1 MSFWL
6 AVLSML
12 LLSLMTLLLFSSRT
26 KGNSE
31 TKPNYFWVVLVLV
44 CLVSLLMYQ
53 QLGAEK
59 ELTLQT
65 KMASLAESA
74 ATNPELSRA
83 KTVELVREFE
93 SATRAYPEKPEYWYL
108 LGTQQTALARHP
120 EAAESYARAYEFAPG
135 DISLLAR
142 QTEAEFLAAEYNLTD
157 KVKSLI
163 DQVLEKAPNQPTI
176 MGILGIMSYRTGQF
190 DNAVRFW
197 ERALIGLPANSP
209 DAQAMRATIAQAQAQ
224 SGQAASATGSAAAPS
239 QRTAEREVAS
249 GGSEGSSVGFQV
261 NVALADGIS
270 LPPDTTLFVFVRQAG
285 GPPMPI
291 VVERTTVGALP
302 TQFFMDDSSVMIPGQ
317 SLANFPSLEIVARV
331 SRSGQPTAQS
341 GDYEAIYGPI
351 TLAEVDA
358 PIDLTIADQLP

>member
-1 MSFWL
+1 MNFWL
-6 AVLSML
+6 AVLGML
-12 LLSLMTLLLFSSRT
+12 FLSLGAILVFSLRVNGQSD
-26 KGNSE
+26 S
-31 TKPNYFWVVLVLV
+31 KPKYFWAVLGLV
-44 CLVSLLMYQ
+44 CFVSLFLYQ

-59 ELTLQT
+59 ELGIQA
-65 KMASLAESA
+65 KMTSLAEEA
-74 ATNPELSRA
+74 AANPEASRA
-83 KTVELVREFE
+83 KTIELVREFE

-120 EAAESYARAYEFAPG
+120 EAAESYARAYALAPG
-135 DISLLAR
+135 DVSLLAR

-157 KVKSLI
+157 TVRSLI

-190 DNAVRFW
+190 DSAVQFW

-224 SGQAASATGSAAAPS
+224 NQAQSGSTSVAASPT
-239 QRTAEREVAS
+239 Q
-249 GGSEGSSVGFQV
+249 GGVEETSSEGIRV

-270 LPPDTTLFVFVRQAG
+270 VPPATTLFVFIRQAG

-291 VVERTTVGALP
+291 VVERTTVGTLP
-302 TQFFMDDSSVMIPGQ
+302 TEFYMDDSSVMIPGQ

-331 SRSGQPTAQS
+331 SFSGQPTAQS
-341 GDYEAIYGPI
+341 GDYEVVYGPI
-351 TLAEVDA
+351 TLAEIEA